1 MLIEAKK
8 LIGLPI
14 AALDVASKIAE
25 IQKILVDPNSGN
37 VLGFLVSAGGLFS
50 PKKIVSAVDVRE
62 WDPNGLITDSVE
74 NLVDPKE
81 IVRVKEVLD
90 QKIDLFGMKAKTKK
104 GKNLG
109 NIEDFLIDT
118 ATTTVMKY
126 YIKDLVLKSR
136 VFPSDKVIKIE
147 KGTVIFDDDL
157 AEMPSDAAGV
167 PA

>member
-1 MLIEAKK
+1 MFIEAKK
-8 LIGLPI
+8 LIGLPV

-50 PKKIVSAVDVRE
+50 PKKIVSAVDIRE

-74 NLVDPKE
+74 NLVGPAE

-126 YIKDLVLKSR
+126 YVKDLVLKSR
-136 VFPSDKVIKIE
+136 VFPSDKVVKIE
-147 KGTVIFDDDL
+147 KNTIVFDDDI
-157 AEMPSDAAGV
+157 AEMPSNAAGA